1 MAKHEESVRIQTS
14 VLNGI
19 EKKVLVWLAERQ
31 PGWMTSDILTCIGTV
46 GAVIIAA
53 GFILAGTKNINWLW
67 FSSLGFVINWYGD
80 SLDGTLARVRNRQRP
95 VYGYYLDHT
104 VDAINEVIMF
114 VGAGLSGL
122 VHFEIAMA
130 ILVVYLMLTINV
142 SVNAHLKKEFCL
154 TYIKMGPT
162 EFRIIMIIVN
172 TVLIYVSPI
181 REFSACMAL
190 CGREF
195 VFSALDIVALLKERF
210 KNEKNNPFKDL
221 KSADFSEI
229 YLFFDYDF
237 QNNNL
242 SLSLINRQI
251 ADMLSIF
258 DNETENGKLYINY
271 PMIESIRYTKE
282 LPDEQ
287 YHTYTVTQ
295 ADCHQ
300 FKHLAGEFSFYKN
313 LNFII
318 LENNAHKAI
327 TAERLEEV
335 KNNWQHL
342 TDMNVTKAN
351 YLCHNVLSRPALKSD
366 INQLAIFNAQ
376 VEKYVSTT
384 PVSIAVL
391 NAFPLFIY
399 EYFK

>member
-1 MAKHEESVRIQTS
+1 MGKREDSVRIQTS

-19 EKKVLVWLAERQ
+19 EKKVLVWLAVRQ
-31 PGWMTSDILTCIGTV
+31 PRWMTSDILTCIGTV

-53 GFILAGTKNINWLW
+53 GFILAGTRDIDWLW

-80 SLDGTLARVRNRQRP
+80 SLDGTLARVRKRQRP
-95 VYGYYLDHT
+95 IYGYYLDHT

-195 VFSALDIVALLKERF
+195 VFSALDIVALLILAILVLIYIVTVI
-210 KNEKNNPFKDL
+210 KD
-221 KSADFSEI
+221 AR
-229 YLFFDYDF
+229 DYDRLDPMP
-237 QNNNL
+237 QPE
-242 SLSLINRQI
+242 
-251 ADMLSIF
+251 
-258 DNETENGKLYINY
+258 DNDGQ
-271 PMIESIRYTKE
+271 R
-282 LPDEQ
+282 
-287 YHTYTVTQ
+287 
-295 ADCHQ
+295 
-300 FKHLAGEFSFYKN
+300 
-313 LNFII
+313 
-318 LENNAHKAI
+318 
-327 TAERLEEV
+327 
-335 KNNWQHL
+335 
-342 TDMNVTKAN
+342 
-351 YLCHNVLSRPALKSD
+351 
-366 INQLAIFNAQ
+366 
-376 VEKYVSTT
+376 
-384 PVSIAVL
+384 
-391 NAFPLFIY
+391 
-399 EYFK
+399 